1 MAMWRRAGPASWALV
16 LSLLVTGLPVLAY
29 ASPPDPSWV
38 RGVYD
43 DADFD
48 DVVCFI
54 ISSAGLVN
62 DVSVASR
69 RPDFT
74 LIDVEI
80 PLDDRSV
87 ALFSL
92 RASPPR
98 APPAP

>member
-1 MAMWRRAGPASWALV
+1 MTMGCRLGPTSLALV
-16 LSLLVTGLPVLAY
+16 LSCLVSGLPLLAY
-29 ASPPDPSWV
+29 ASPPDPSW
-38 RGVYD
+38 GHGLYD

-54 ISSAGLVN
+54 TASAGLVN
-62 DVSVASR
+62 HVSSADR

-74 LIDVEI
+74 LVDAEI

-92 RASPPR
+92 RVSPPR